1 MRITL
6 ALVVGLLTAASSAQT
21 SDDLSWIVEVLDSP
35 DWAVREAFTDRLE
48 NDPQITLRQIEALVR
63 DERISA
69 EARLRLAD
77 VAKVRF
83 FQSSRA
89 AVGMGPMDT
98 TMRFGVTVGRL
109 QDGFDAQRVL
119 RRGDK
124 LVRAQ
129 GHAVRDW
136 DRFRALILS
145 NDPGDTFDVLVVRDG
160 ETIPLSFALG
170 RYTNLDN
177 RDTTIDPDLLEEAWQ
192 IRMADALNACF
203 GQAADTGFA
212 SEPMW
217 RQEKLIAQ
225 ADWPNEQDRSRGT
238 RSTLRRTSTPKT
250 TAAGHQAVFDWG
262 QLERVRPGMGSTD
275 RDVTNQQTLEIY
287 KRHLAEQEERI
298 ETLRRRLDDPNLDER
313 ARRTIVAR
321 IERMTP
327 AVNHLKRWI
336 DEVDPDGPGG

>member
-6 ALVVGLLTAASSAQT
+6 ALVVGLLTSTGLAQT
-21 SDDLSWIVEVLDSP
+21 SEDLSWIVEVLDAP
-35 DWAVREAFTDRLE
+35 DWAVREAFTERLQ
-48 NDPQITLRQIEALVR
+48 NDPEISLRQIESLVQ
-63 DERISA
+63 DESISA
-69 EARLRLAD
+69 EARLRLAQ

-89 AVGMGPMDT
+89 AVGMGPMDSS
-98 TMRFGVTVGRL
+98 MRFGVTVGRL

-145 NDPGDTFDVLVVRDG
+145 NDPGDIFEVVVVRDG

-170 RYTNLDN
+170 RYSNLDN
-177 RDTTIDPDLLEEAWQ
+177 RDPSLDPQLLEEAWQ
-192 IRMADALNACF
+192 IRMADALNAHF
-203 GQAADTGFA
+203 GQSADTGFA

-225 ADWPNEQDRSRGT
+225 AQWPNEQERSRSSRAT
-238 RSTLRRTSTPKT
+238 MRRSTPTAM
-250 TAAGHQAVFDWG
+250 AAGHQAVFDWG
-262 QLERVRPGMGSTD
+262 QLERVRPGARAID
-275 RDVTNQQTLEIY
+275 RGMSDEQTVQIY
-287 KRHLAEQEERI
+287 KRHLEEQEARI
-298 ETLRRRLDDPNLDER
+298 EALRRRLDDPSLDDR
-313 ARRTIVAR
+313 MRRSTGAR
-321 IERMTP
+321 IEQMSA
-327 AVNHLKRWI
+327 AVSRLKRWI
-336 DEVDPDGPGG
+336 AEVEGAEPGG